1 MGRDGKMGR
10 SVVFSHCRSQCFPH
24 PPCTLLVPATMAGA
38 AGADGSG
45 GGGRRK
51 RRIRRFFVFRGTVPS
66 RTGAQSPKTICFY
79 VFQRPT
85 EPQFFL
91 SESTVGCK
99 AAGRGEGSLWREVG
113 RRVRE
118 RAGAGGAGA
127 EDNKFHVLMR
137 RNLNSEFQVG
147 PETAK

>member
-1 MGRDGKMGR
+1 
-10 SVVFSHCRSQCFPH
+10 
-24 PPCTLLVPATMAGA
+24 MAVGA
-38 AGADGSG
+38 AVAESG
-45 GGGRRK
+45 GYDDFLFSEGPFRVEPERRDQK
-51 RRIRRFFVFRGTVPS
+51 PFVFIYFRNPLS
-66 RTGAQSPKTICFY
+66 HI
-79 VFQRPT
+79 
-85 EPQFFL
+85 FL
-91 SESTVGCK
+91 LESTVGCK

-127 EDNKFHVLMR
+127 EDNKFHVPMR